1 MKKKNLIILL
11 LIPFVITLVG
21 VITINTTFN
30 FIENDMIGIDWS
42 YDEIEGIK
50 LEDKLHKLV
59 ASPIYEQGYP
69 PLKEEALVW
78 SVYDSDNHEENKYA
92 KIVNENDNWY
102 LQPLQIGEVKVT
114 CSNKKGNIFKT
125 MTVIIFKEGAIV
137 VQSKIKASQNNIDPN
152 IYYGEYDFDKSLNKL
167 PLNLK

>member
-59 ASPIYEQGYP
+59 ASPIYEQG
-69 PLKEEALVW
+69 
-78 SVYDSDNHEENKYA
+78 
-92 KIVNENDNWY
+92 
-102 LQPLQIGEVKVT
+102 
-114 CSNKKGNIFKT
+114 
-125 MTVIIFKEGAIV
+125 
-137 VQSKIKASQNNIDPN
+137 
-152 IYYGEYDFDKSLNKL
+152 
-167 PLNLK
+167 

>member
-30 FIENDMIGIDWS
+30 FIENDLIGIDWS

-50 LEDKLHKLV
+50 LEDKPHKLV
-59 ASPIYEQGYP
+59 ASPIYEQGYA

-78 SVYDSDNHEENKYA
+78 SVYDSDNPEGNKYA
-92 KIVNENDNWY
+92 KIVNENDAEI
-102 LQPLQIGEVKVT
+102 L
-114 CSNKKGNIFKT
+114 
-125 MTVIIFKEGAIV
+125 
-137 VQSKIKASQNNIDPN
+137 SKIKFDEPNTVSVPILISRLQAGAGLVNVGSVVDIYTNIFF
-152 IYYGEYDFDKSLNKL
+152 IIKRFE
-167 PLNLK
+167 